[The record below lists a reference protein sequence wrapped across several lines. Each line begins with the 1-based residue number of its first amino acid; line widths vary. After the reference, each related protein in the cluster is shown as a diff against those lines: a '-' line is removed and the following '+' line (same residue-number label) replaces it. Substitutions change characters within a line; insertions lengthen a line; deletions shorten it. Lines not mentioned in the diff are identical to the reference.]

1 MLYTRSNILFYK
13 IYNIYHQWLLK
24 NEVYRLT
31 PVFDNGLSLLFSC
44 YSDGTEMEQFD
55 RLKDGPVNNFVGS
68 MSLSENLRLV
78 LKEMLDFVKTA
89 DIGRNV
95 LLGGLQGLMQPS
107 EKAVPR
113 QYWDCVVEMIQ
124 ERRDNIAKI
133 FD

>member
-1 MLYTRSNILFYK
+1 M
-13 IYNIYHQWLLK
+13 
-24 NEVYRLT
+24 YRLA

-44 YSDGTEMEQFD
+44 YSDGAEMEQFD

-68 MSLSENLRLV
+68 MSLSENLRMV
-78 LKEMLDFVKTA
+78 PKEMLDLVKTA

-107 EKAVPR
+107 EKTVPH

-124 ERRDNIAKI
+124 ERRDSIAKI